1 MSTKT
6 VSELIESFR
15 VNGDIV
21 DFTQGMSD
29 IIQSRVTA
37 LEEATRAESF
47 AETGFIKEA
56 KEDDEDKDDEKEN
69 KESSEDDKE
78 KEPEK
83 SEKEKVEESFKE
95 TMKSQK

>member
-1 MSTKT
+1 MTTKS

-47 AETGFIKEA
+47 ADTGFIKEA
-56 KEDDEDKDDEKEN
+56 KEKDDEGGDKEN
-69 KESSEDDKE
+69 SGDGDKE

-95 TMKSQK
+95 TMKNQK